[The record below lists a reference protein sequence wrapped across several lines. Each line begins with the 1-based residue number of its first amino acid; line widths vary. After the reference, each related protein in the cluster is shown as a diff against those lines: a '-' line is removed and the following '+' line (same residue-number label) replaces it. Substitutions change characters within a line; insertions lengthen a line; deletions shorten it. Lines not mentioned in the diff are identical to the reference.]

1 MFSTGE
7 QATKLVVA
15 EGRKVADSCTGPQ
28 RSELLRL
35 CDETEILTNQLSD
48 LIRRGQVFSFI
59 LHVLLDLQYYYFNY
73 SPCLNRNYL
82 DFKHLL
88 VKSAVFLNPPL
99 IKF

>member
-1 MFSTGE
+1 MGVQGTTLDIKLIIVICNLGE

-48 LIRRGQVFSFI
+48 LIRRGQVMNQNF
-59 LHVLLDLQYYYFNY
+59 
-73 SPCLNRNYL
+73 
-82 DFKHLL
+82 
-88 VKSAVFLNPPL
+88 
-99 IKF
+99 

>member
-1 MFSTGE
+1 MNYFFTGE

-48 LIRRGQVFSFI
+48 LINS
-59 LHVLLDLQYYYFNY
+59 DLWGPVQESATFLPSATTNLVAC
-73 SPCLNRNYL
+73 SP
-82 DFKHLL
+82 
-88 VKSAVFLNPPL
+88 VK
-99 IKF
+99 K

>member
-1 MFSTGE
+1 MNYFFAGE

-48 LIRRGQVFSFI
+48 LIRRGQVI
-59 LHVLLDLQYYYFNY
+59 
-73 SPCLNRNYL
+73 
-82 DFKHLL
+82 
-88 VKSAVFLNPPL
+88 VKF
-99 IKF
+99 